1 MINLFPF
8 DVSYSPKVAKKEKNI
23 WIFTHFLLS
32 LRQIHF
38 IIMEGYIQKLSGGK
52 LKRYVQFLEI
62 SSDPELVAQYRKWHS
77 EEYSWKE
84 VRDGIM
90 EVGILEMEIYILGS
104 KLVMIVD
111 TAPDFQWDEAM
122 SRLATLPRQAEWEA
136 FVSKFQGCS
145 AEARSD
151 EKWQPME
158 RMFRLY

>member
-1 MINLFPF
+1 
-8 DVSYSPKVAKKEKNI
+8 
-23 WIFTHFLLS
+23 
-32 LRQIHF
+32 
-38 IIMEGYIQKLSGGK
+38 MEGYVQKLSDGK

-62 SSDPELVAQYRKWHS
+62 SEDPELVAQYRKWHS

-84 VRDGIM
+84 VRDGIR

-111 TAPDFQWDEAM
+111 TPVDFRWEEAM
-122 SRLATLPRQAEWEA
+122 TRLAEWEA

-145 AEARSD
+145 ADARSD

>member
-1 MINLFPF
+1 
-8 DVSYSPKVAKKEKNI
+8 
-23 WIFTHFLLS
+23 
-32 LRQIHF
+32 
-38 IIMEGYIQKLSGGK
+38 MEGYVQKLSGGK

-62 SSDPELVAQYRKWHS
+62 SEDPELVAQYRKWHS

-84 VRDGIM
+84 VRDGIR

-111 TAPDFQWDEAM
+111 TSVDFQWEDAM
-122 SRLATLPRQAEWEA
+122 ARLATLPRQAEWEA

-151 EKWQPME
+151 EKWQLMGKI
-158 RMFRLY
+158 FQS

>member
-1 MINLFPF
+1 
-8 DVSYSPKVAKKEKNI
+8 
-23 WIFTHFLLS
+23 
-32 LRQIHF
+32 
-38 IIMEGYIQKLSGGK
+38 MEGYVQKLSGGK

-62 SSDPELVAQYRKWHS
+62 SEEPELVAQYRKWHS

-84 VRDGIM
+84 VRDGIR

-111 TAPDFQWDEAM
+111 TPLDFEWEEAM
-122 SRLATLPRQAEWEA
+122 ARLATLPRQAEWEA

-145 AEARSD
+145 ANARSDEKWHCSAEARSD

-158 RMFRLY
+158 RMFWLYE